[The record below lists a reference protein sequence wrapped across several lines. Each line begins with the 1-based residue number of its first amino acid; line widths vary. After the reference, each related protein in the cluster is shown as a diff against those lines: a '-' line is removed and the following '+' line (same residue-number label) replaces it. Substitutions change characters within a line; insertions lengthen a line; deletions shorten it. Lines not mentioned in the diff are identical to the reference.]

1 MNDII
6 ERLRVALADRYTIE
20 HELGAGGMATVHLA
34 HDVKHDRKVAVK
46 VLRPELAALLGGERF
61 DREIRI
67 SASLQHPNILTLI
80 DSGEVDGIL
89 YYVMPYVQ
97 GESLRERLQRDA
109 PLPVDEALRYIAD
122 IVDALIPAHRQGI
135 VHRDIKPENIMLAE
149 RHALVMDFGVAKAV
163 QSAKEGPQLTTAGL
177 SLGTPT
183 YMAPEQAAGDPGVDH
198 RADLY
203 AVGVMAYELL
213 TGRPPF
219 SGATAQAVMA
229 AHIADEPAPI
239 REHRE
244 DLPEPLAAAIMRCL
258 VKNRDERWQSAED
271 LLQSLER
278 LGTPGSG
285 IPSVGRPLR
294 RSPAVIGGSAAA
306 AVAIVALG
314 VWGWNAA
321 RDAAALRWAQEE
333 ALPAI
338 DSALAAGVMNRFGAW
353 VVAREVEERL
363 PDHPLVSELQDR
375 TSRPRTINTD
385 PIGATVEVR
394 GYADDDT
401 TWVSL
406 GTTPL
411 VDVRLPNTLVGVRI
425 TKDGFEPRGGAI
437 LPWGLPEVIRLDTLG
452 MRPDGMVRVSGGATV
467 IQLPGL
473 DHVAS
478 QTIRDYFIGRFEV
491 TNEEFK
497 YFVDSGGYSRPE
509 LWTEPFVLDGRTL
522 SFDEA
527 MARFTDATGRS
538 GPSTWEGGSFRA
550 GLDAHPVAG
559 VSWFEAAAY
568 AAFAGKA
575 LPTVVHWARAAET
588 RASAWIV
595 PPSNLRGTGTTPVG
609 AHGGMG
615 PFETFDMAGNV
626 REWCWN
632 AVGDERY
639 ILGGGWND
647 EPYQFNDPYAQS
659 PWDRSETNGVRLAAY
674 DPTEDLSV
682 AAGEIRRA
690 FRDFSKVQPVS
701 DEVYAVYRRL
711 FDYDR
716 TPLNATVEEVDSTAA
731 DWVVEKVV
739 FDAAYGEQ
747 MFGYLFVP
755 KGGTPPYQTVVYF
768 PGSNALHNRNSAEI
782 SPTIFDFILRSGRAV
797 FHPVYKSTY
806 ERGDSLQS
814 DYPDE
819 TNFYRDH
826 VIMWVQDFRRSVDYL
841 ETRPD
846 LDASTLAYYGV
857 SWGGMFGG
865 IIPALEPRLDAVVL
879 YVAGL
884 AFQEGQAEVEP
895 FNHLPRITIPVLMLN
910 GEHDHFFPI
919 ETSQRP
925 MFELLGTPPERKRWV
940 VYEGGHFVPRTRLI
954 TETLDWLDR
963 YLVRAGG

>member
-1 MNDII
+1 VSDIL
-6 ERLRVALADRYTIE
+6 ERLKSALADRYTIE
-20 HELGAGGMATVHLA
+20 HELGAGGMATVYLA

-46 VLRPELAALLGGERF
+46 VLRPELAALLGAERF

-109 PLPVDEALRYIAD
+109 PLPIDEALRYIAD

-135 VHRDIKPENIMLAE
+135 VHRDIKPENVMIAE
-149 RHALVMDFGVAKAV
+149 RHAMVMDFGVAKAV

-183 YMAPEQAAGDPGVDH
+183 YMAPEQAAGDPDVDD

-213 TGRPPF
+213 TGQPPF
-219 SGATAQAVMA
+219 SGPTAQAVMA
-229 AHIADEPAPI
+229 AHIAEAPVPI
-239 REHRE
+239 RERRA
-244 DLPEPLAAAIMRCL
+244 DLPEPLAAAVMRCL
-258 VKNRDERWQSAED
+258 VKRRDERWQSADE
-271 LLQSLER
+271 LLRSLEK
-278 LGTPGSG
+278 LSTPGGG
-285 IPSVGRPLR
+285 IPSVERRLR
-294 RSPAVIGGSAAA
+294 RSPGVIGASAAA
-306 AVAIVALG
+306 GLLIAVLG
-314 VWGWNAA
+314 IWGWRAA
-321 RDAAALRWAQEE
+321 TQAADLRWAQEV

-338 DSALAAGVMNRFGAW
+338 DSALAGGVMSRFGAW

-363 PDHPLVSELQDR
+363 PDHPLVGDLQSR
-375 TSRPRTINTD
+375 TGYLRTIDTD
-385 PIGATVEVR
+385 PTGAAVEVR

-401 TWVSL
+401 TWVPL

-411 VDVRLPNTLVGVRI
+411 VDVRLPNTLLGVRI
-425 TKDGFEPRGGAI
+425 TKAGFEPRGGAI
-437 LPWGLPEVIRLDTLG
+437 IPWRIPELIRLDTLG
-452 MRPDGMVRVSGGATV
+452 ARPTGMVRVSGGATV

-478 QTIRDYFIGRFEV
+478 PTIRDYYIGRYEV

-497 YFVDSGGYSRPE
+497 AFVDSGGYTRPE
-509 LWTEPFVLDGRTL
+509 FWTEPFVLDGRTL
-522 SFDEA
+522 SFDDA
-527 MARFTDATGRS
+527 MARFADATGRR
-538 GPSTWEGGSFRA
+538 GPSTWEGGSFPA
-550 GLDAHPVAG
+550 GLDTHPVAG

-575 LPTVVHWARAAET
+575 LPTIVHWARAAET
-588 RASAWIV
+588 QASAWIV
-595 PPSNLRGTGTTPVG
+595 PLSNLRGTGTAPVG
-609 AHGGMG
+609 AHGGVG
-615 PFETFDMAGNV
+615 PYETFDMAGNV

-647 EPYQFNDPYAQS
+647 EPYQFNDAYAQS
-659 PWDRSETNGVRLAAY
+659 PWDRSSTNGIRLAEY
-674 DPTEDLSV
+674 DPAEDLS
-682 AAGEIRRA
+682 AASGEIRRA
-690 FRDFSKVQPVS
+690 FRDFSKLRPVS
-701 DEVYAVYRRL
+701 NDVYAAYRRL

-716 TPLNATVEEVDSTAA
+716 TPLNATVDEVDSTAA
-731 DWVVEKVV
+731 DWVREKVV

-768 PGSNALHNRNSAEI
+768 PGSNALHNRNSAAI
-782 SPTIFDFILRSGRAV
+782 SPAIFDFILRSGRAV

-814 DYPDE
+814 DYADG

-826 VIMWVQDFRRSVDYL
+826 VIAWVQDFRRSVDFV
-841 ETRPD
+841 ETRSD
-846 LDASTLAYYGV
+846 LDATKLAYYGV
-857 SWGGMFGG
+857 SWGGYLGG
-865 IIPALEPRLDAVVL
+865 VIPALEPRLDAVVL

-884 AFQEGQAEVEP
+884 EFQEGQPEVEP
-895 FNHLPRITIPVLMLN
+895 INHLPRITIPVLMLN
-910 GEHDHFFPI
+910 GEHDHFFPV

-925 MFELLGTPPERKRWV
+925 MFELLGTPPEQKRWV
-940 VYEGGHFVPRTRLI
+940 VYEGGHFVPRARLI
-954 TETLDWLDR
+954 SETLDWLDR
-963 YLVRAGG
+963 YLGPVGR